1 MTQSYVNKEEII
13 SLAKNAAVELD
24 DVHVEEFVSSM
35 NDVIDLM
42 QEVIAIDITDII
54 LEATVHHFVG
64 PEDLRED
71 MVTSDFTQ
79 EEFLAN
85 VPVSLGGLVKVPT
98 VIK

>member
-1 MTQSYVNKEEII
+1 MTESYVNKEEII
-13 SLAKNAAVELD
+13 SLAKNAALELED
-24 DVHVEEFVSSM
+24 AHVEEFLTSM
-35 NDVIDLM
+35 NDVIALM
-42 QEVIAIDITDII
+42 QEVIAIDISDII

-79 EEFLAN
+79 EEFLSN

>member
-1 MTQSYVNKEEII
+1 MTQSYVNEEEII
-13 SLAKNAAVELD
+13 SLAKNAALELD
-24 DVHVEEFVSSM
+24 EAHVEAFVTSM
-35 NDVIDLM
+35 NNVIALM
-42 QEVIAIDITDII
+42 QEVVAIDITDII

-71 MVTSDFTQ
+71 VVTSDFTR

>member
-13 SLAKNAAVELD
+13 SLAKNAALELD
-24 DVHVEEFVSSM
+24 DAHVEELVASM
-35 NDVIDLM
+35 NDVVALM
-42 QEVIAIDITDII
+42 QEVIAMDITHII

-71 MVTSDFTQ
+71 MVTSDFTR
-79 EEFLAN
+79 EEFLVN
-85 VPVSLGGLVKVPT
+85 VPMSLGGLVKVPT

>member
-35 NDVIDLM
+35 NDVIALM

-54 LEATVHHFVG
+54 LEATVHHFVE

-98 VIK
+98 VLK